1 MADVGVVYTLSTP
14 GGTVLFNDA
23 VEPFIGADQFYI
35 TEIRGLAAPALRTPI
50 DNVPLGDG
58 GLIHDFWKGPRHI
71 GIEGTIL
78 VQSVR
83 IENQIV
89 VIRNDMEDELVNA
102 LESIL
107 RADGTLSYAPQ
118 GEGTRT
124 FTVRYE
130 VGLETVHNNNYH
142 SLDFSFGLVAGEPDW
157 AGSS

>member
-1 MADVGVVYTLSTP
+1 MADVGVIYSLATP
-14 GGTVLFNDA
+14 VGTVLFNDA
-23 VEPFIGADQFYI
+23 VDPFIGADQFYI
-35 TEIRGLAAPALRTPI
+35 TEIRGLASPALRTPI

-78 VQSVR
+78 VQSTR
-83 IENQIV
+83 IENSIV
-89 VIRNDMEDELVNA
+89 VIRNDMEDELVDA

-124 FTVRYE
+124 YTVRYE
-130 VGLETVHNNNYH
+130 VGLETVHTDNYH
-142 SLDFSFGLVAGEPDW
+142 KLDFSFGLVAGEPDW
-157 AGSS
+157 SGSS